1 MGHYSATQPPTSL
14 QRAYETGNTINVTTA
29 EGSPTISNSA
39 DATDNLTI
47 ARTFVGAGDGIDI
60 TMGAGTTGDAIRATV
75 VAGQDVLTGTDG
87 VETVT
92 VRPNLVQV
100 STGGRVLTGTGSDD
114 DPSLSSTND
123 PNSGFRFP
131 GGDIIRVV
139 LGGATYFLLHSDG
152 NIYANLANAGFG
164 QNVANSYVKLMGQV
178 TTGAGEAVRL
188 TNLVTFSGAGNAQIG
203 TAIRNTIN
211 QTGAATFSD
220 LFIDRTQTAAGSGTQ
235 RLIDARVGNVPQ
247 FVVTNTGEV
256 GAGGA
261 ATPATTV
268 DIAGDLATRV
278 VSPAALAGGNN
289 NDYAGANGRSFAR
302 LTPGVN
308 STITGLADGQDGRL
322 LTLVNLG
329 AADITIANQNA
340 NSAAANR
347 IITLTGAD
355 EVLNADDV
363 MMLVYDPTTA
373 RWRQL
378 AAKTS
383 VGAMLPTTI
392 APDDTASAGTSGDAA
407 RADHRHAI
415 AAAAPSTIGT
425 ANTEGV
431 STSFARA
438 DHVHDAGASR
448 QIQARYAHAGDTSA
462 TDTVSERA
470 FYRARGAE
478 TLFAIYYIPRAAQT
492 GDNTNNFTITVRKR
506 DGAGGAAV
514 TVVAYTNNVAS
525 GGMAA
530 FDPKDLGAL
539 ANTTMAADNILTFEL
554 TKGGT
559 GQALTAG
566 SLIVD
571 ITRDT

>member
-1 MGHYSATQPPTSL
+1 MAHYSATQPPTSL
-14 QRAYETGNTINVTTA
+14 QRAYETGNTIDVTTA

-39 DATDNLTI
+39 DVTDNLTI

-100 STGGRVLTGTGSDD
+100 STGGRVLTGTGTDT

-139 LGGATYFLLHSDG
+139 LGGTTYFLLHSDG
-152 NIYANLANAGFG
+152 NIYANLANSGLG
-164 QNVANSYVKLMGQV
+164 QNSVNSYIKLMGQV
-178 TTGAGEAVRL
+178 TSGAGEAVRL

-211 QTGAATFSD
+211 QTLAASFSD
-220 LFIDRTQTAAGSGTQ
+220 LFIDRTQTAAGSGAQ
-235 RLIDARVGNVPQ
+235 RLIDARVGNTPQ

-448 QIQARYAHAGDTSA
+448 QIQARYAHAGDALA

-478 TLFAIYYIPRAAQT
+478 TLFAIYYIPRAAQA
-492 GDNTNNFTITVRKR
+492 GDDTNNFTITIRKR
-506 DGAGGAAV
+506 DGSGGAAV

-539 ANTTMAADNILTFEL
+539 ANTAMAADNILTFEL

-559 GQALTAG
+559 GQMLTAG
-566 SLIVD
+566 TLIVD